1 MEQLSTTTTSN
12 AVSLIDEDNRG
23 PVETFQY
30 IVIRVGAEQYGIDI
44 RYVDNIVRM
53 QSVTRVPKAPKYL
66 KGVIN
71 LRGEVIPVMSIRLKM
86 GLEPDEI
93 TRATR
98 IIILKLEQEGN
109 VGVMVDEVKEVV
121 TLASTDID
129 KVSHETVKDGKPN
142 FISGIGKHS
151 NGLISLLD
159 LNSITL
165 EENA

>member
-1 MEQLSTTTTSN
+1 MEQLSTANNLRT
-12 AVSLIDEDNRG
+12 ADEDNRE
-23 PVETFQY
+23 PVETVQY
-30 IVIRVGAEQYGIDI
+30 IVIRIGAEQYGIDI

-53 QSVTRVPKAPKYL
+53 QAITRVPKVPSYL

-86 GLEPDEI
+86 GLDNDEI
-93 TRATR
+93 TRTTR

-121 TLASTDID
+121 TLTTDEID
-129 KVSHETVKDGKPN
+129 KVSHESKDGKPV
-142 FISGIGKHS
+142 FINGIGKHN

-165 EENA
+165 GDNA

>member
-1 MEQLSTTTTSN
+1 MEQLSTANNLSV
-12 AVSLIDEDNRG
+12 AGEDSRG

-30 IVIRVGAEQYGIDI
+30 VVISVGAEQYGIDI

-53 QSVTRVPKAPKYL
+53 QAVTRVPKVPDYL

-86 GLEPDEI
+86 GLENDEI

-121 TLASTDID
+121 TLNSNEID
-129 KVSHETVKDGKPN
+129 KVSHGPKDGRPS
-142 FISGIGKHS
+142 FINGIGKHNNS
-151 NGLISLLD
+151 LISLLD

-165 EENA
+165 GDNV